1 MTRWARLTWQAPEPG
16 AFAAALAARLGVES
30 RAGAGPDTHT
40 LDLGAALLEVRG
52 WIRESPA
59 DAPSPGGRLMLEPVP
74 AGEPAPEDDDPA
86 ADRPLRL
93 AGTGWATVELDR
105 AEDEL
110 GMWLGDGA
118 GDTGDGSL
126 PPDAA
131 EPHLGALARVRPAG
145 GLPGDSFVLLEP
157 STEGRLAASLARDSE
172 GPCALYL
179 RPAVGLT
186 AWSAAARRRGVRL
199 SARRAGPLGTEVL
212 LVGGPIAGPH
222 LLVVDARRSSKRNAA
237 TGTIA
242 P

>member
-1 MTRWARLTWQAPEPG
+1 MTRWARLTWQAPDPG
-16 AFAAALAARLGVES
+16 AFAAALTARLGVES
-30 RAGAGPDTHT
+30 RAGTAPDTHV
-40 LDLGAALLEVRG
+40 LDLGTALLEVRG
-52 WIRESPA
+52 WIRESPT
-59 DAPSPGGRLMLEPVP
+59 DNPMPGGRLMLEPIP
-74 AGEPAPEDDDPA
+74 GGEPVPEDADPDA
-86 ADRPLRL
+86 HEPVRL
-93 AGTGWATVELDR
+93 AGTGWATVELER

-118 GDTGDGSL
+118 GEPGGV

-131 EPHLGALARVRPAG
+131 DPHLGAFARVRPAG

-157 STEGRLAASLARDSE
+157 NTEGRLAASLARDSE

-186 AWSAAARRRGVRL
+186 AWAAAARERGVRL
-199 SARRAGPLGTEVL
+199 SPRRAGPLGTEVL
-212 LVGGPIAGPH
+212 LVDGPRAGPYL
-222 LLVVDARRSSKRNAA
+222 LLVDAPRPSKRNAA

>member
-1 MTRWARLTWQAPEPG
+1 MTRWARLTWQAPDPG
-16 AFAAALAARLGVES
+16 AFAAALAARLGVEP
-30 RAGAGPDTHT
+30 RAGAAPDTHT

-52 WIRESPA
+52 WIRESPT
-59 DAPSPGGRLMLEPVP
+59 DNPMPGGRLMLEPIP
-74 AGEPAPEDDDPA
+74 GGEPAPEDEESDT
-86 ADRPLRL
+86 DRPLRL

-118 GDTGDGSL
+118 GDPGGVT
-126 PPDAA
+126 PDATD
-131 EPHLGALARVRPAG
+131 PHLGAFARVRPAG

-186 AWSAAARRRGVRL
+186 AWAAGARERGVRL
-199 SARRAGPLGTEVL
+199 SARRAGPLGMEVL
-212 LVGGPIAGPH
+212 LIGGPITGPH
-222 LLVVDARRSSKRNAA
+222 LLVVDAIRYSKRNAA
-237 TGTIA
+237 TGTISA
-242 P
+242 

>member
-1 MTRWARLTWQAPEPG
+1 MTRWARLTWQAPDPG

-30 RAGAGPDTHT
+30 RAGAAPDTHT
-40 LDLGAALLEVRG
+40 LDLGSALLEVRS
-52 WIRESPA
+52 WIRESPT
-59 DAPSPGGRLMLEPVP
+59 DAPMPGGRLMLEPSP
-74 AGEPAPEDDDPA
+74 GGEPAPEDEDPDA
-86 ADRPLRL
+86 QRPLRL

-118 GDTGDGSL
+118 GEPGGV

-131 EPHLGALARVRPAG
+131 DPHLGAFARVRPAG
-145 GLPGDSFVLLEP
+145 GLPGDAFVLLEP
-157 STEGRLAASLARDSE
+157 NTEGRLAASLARDSE

-186 AWSAAARRRGVRL
+186 AWAAGARERGVRL
-199 SARRAGPLGTEVL
+199 SSRRAGPLGTEVL
-212 LVGGPIAGPH
+212 LVGGPIGGPH
-222 LLVVDARRSSKRNAA
+222 LLVVDAIRSSKRNAA